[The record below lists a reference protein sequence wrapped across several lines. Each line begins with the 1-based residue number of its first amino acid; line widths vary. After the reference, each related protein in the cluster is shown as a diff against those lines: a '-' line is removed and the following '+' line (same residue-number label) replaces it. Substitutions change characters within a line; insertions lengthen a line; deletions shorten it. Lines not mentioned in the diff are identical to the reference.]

1 MDCGTGI
8 GEMVGIGA
16 EGEGV
21 GDVRKEFGESGGTVA
36 ADESSGMVLGVIIC
50 QNGFEAPEGSDTVV

>member
-1 MDCGTGI
+1 
-8 GEMVGIGA
+8 MVGIGA

-21 GDVRKEFGESGGTVA
+21 GDVRKEFGEGGGAVA
-36 ADESSGMVLGVIIC
+36 ADESSGIVLRVIVC